1 MSDVSD
7 YDIFIKKFF
16 CLVKKLDKNKKFDI
30 ITSETETKNDVYSEF
45 CNKINSSIIVRC
57 DKRDSLINILK
68 NKELQNT
75 LEINNQV
82 DNLLDSIYINT
93 GAYDAEDNANQ
104 NVDVENNDKIINLKY
119 DKFYNGLYVLVMF
132 VRYNLLIKSNETYI
146 MLNGEDFKWNN
157 MKNIKED
164 DPNLMN
170 VLLSNDFIK
179 YLVTKTKTNCVVI
192 YKALLWYFRKIFVN
206 SVVYDLLEYY
216 KTSKKEE
223 NDPTIDYN
231 SVGSVK
237 ISSDYDIT
245 LSGNNHKF
253 ISLII
258 VKFSN
263 IIKRVF
269 GNKEDIIFDTNIYGV
284 GFSKKHDKIK
294 NVNYTCDIICN
305 NTQFCI
311 TKLNEADEKKDMID
325 QHTWAFI
332 KLLSNLRVIIN
343 KYNIEIK
350 CEGSKGSEMDIYD
363 CLLKDILKTYE
374 YAYKNVYKKNVLIVE
389 EDDFTQFLLKAAN
402 TFINNHPKMDE
413 FNDSFHG
420 YLYANL
426 ISTADELISQYGIN
440 NYISLVNYYGV
451 ETYYTRGAFL
461 DVVVNQQSCNLNV
474 DKNVSKVNKDGYLD
488 SFIENCSDYCLHDF
502 KEKYKKRALNAL
514 NNLGLESSI
523 VTMFNSIIDEK
534 RNHVTKIIELYAFTL
549 NIFKQTQIQPN
560 IFNYDTDYYCLGK
573 TVFGKHSMID
583 LNFL

>member
-1 MSDVSD
+1 MGSVSD

-30 ITSETETKNDVYSEF
+30 ITSEKEIQNDVYSEF
-45 CNKINSSIIVRC
+45 CNKINTSIISKC
-57 DKRDSLINILK
+57 DKRDSIISILK
-68 NKELQNT
+68 KEELQNT
-75 LEINNQV
+75 LEINNDV
-82 DNLLDSIYINT
+82 DSLLDSIYINT
-93 GAYDAEDNANQ
+93 GDDDDDNANQ
-104 NVDVENNDKIINLKY
+104 NAEDNDKRINLKY
-119 DKFYNGLYVLVMF
+119 DKFYNGLYVLVVFM
-132 VRYNLLIKSNETYI
+132 RYNLLIKSNESYI

-157 MKNIKED
+157 VKYIKED
-164 DPNLMN
+164 DPIMMN

-179 YLVTKTKTNCVVI
+179 YLVTKTKTNPIII
-192 YKALLWYFRKIFVN
+192 YKSLLWYFRKIFVN
-206 SVVYDLLEYY
+206 SVVHDLLEYY
-216 KTSKKEE
+216 KTSKNED

-263 IIKRVF
+263 IVKRIF

-294 NVNYTCDIICN
+294 NANYTCDIVCN

-332 KLLSNLRVIIN
+332 KLLSNLRVVIK

-350 CEGSKGSEMDIYD
+350 CEDSSNDIYN
-363 CLLKDILKTYE
+363 CLLKDIIKTYE
-374 YAYKNVYKKNVLIVE
+374 YAYKNVYKKNILIVD
-389 EDDFTQFLLKAAN
+389 EDDYTQFLLKAAD
-402 TFINNHPKMDE
+402 TFIDNHPKIDE
-413 FNDSFHG
+413 FNDSFYG
-420 YLYANL
+420 CLYANL

-461 DVVVNQQSCNLNV
+461 DVVVNQQSCNLNA

-514 NNLGLESSI
+514 NNLGLDSSI

-534 RNHVTKIIELYAFTL
+534 NNHVTKIIELYAFIL

-583 LNFL
+583 LNIL